1 VSRFPRDHVC
11 GSSSNQKRLPPNV
24 SGLAQSYRTQRDGS
38 LWGVSQAINCLATF
52 IESLLDQT
60 GPFCTLLPAKF
71 APFEMER
78 FANAIMEP
86 AKFAYLFDRC
96 RVGRKLKYKF
106 KGLILR
112 RISRKWRLRPASWHR
127 WCYRQWQDEIY
138 TQMFTTPFNPL
149 VLIVLA

>member
-1 VSRFPRDHVC
+1 VSRFPRDHVVGRAAIKS
-11 GSSSNQKRLPPNV
+11 GSPPNV
-24 SGLAQSYRTQRDGS
+24 SRLAQSYGTQRDGS
-38 LWGVSQAINCLATF
+38 LWGVSQAINGLATF
-52 IESLLDQT
+52 IESLRDQT

-112 RISRKWRLRPASWHR
+112 RISRKLRLRPASWHR